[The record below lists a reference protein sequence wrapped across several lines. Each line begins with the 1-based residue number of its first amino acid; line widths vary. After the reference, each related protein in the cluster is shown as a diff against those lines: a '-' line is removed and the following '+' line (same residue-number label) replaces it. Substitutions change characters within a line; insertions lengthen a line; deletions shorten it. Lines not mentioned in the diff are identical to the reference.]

1 MLARVAE
8 NLYWMARYLERAE
21 DTARLINATTMLLMD
36 MPRGASFGWEDLLRV
51 VGLDKAFHQ
60 HYDEASETAV
70 MSFLIQDERNPSS
83 IFACVRLARE
93 NTRTFREVLPRES
106 WEWVNELYLYT
117 STHLTSALDRR
128 KRFDVLNEIIRRR
141 QAVVGLLSGTMSR
154 DEGFQFMR
162 LGRNLERADMTTRVL
177 DVSHAINV
185 PYQSSEAALQLNLPD
200 LIWMSVLHALSAHQ
214 MYRRH
219 VSVHARG
226 HKVLAF
232 LLNDPLFPR
241 SVRHCLHEIQFA
253 LGELPGIEPMRHLQG
268 MLDEVDHADYRA
280 LASSGLHPF
289 CDDIQARLAELN
301 AVIAQTFFRAA
312 HTQSMTQSQFS
323 LV

>member
-21 DTARLINATTMLLMD
+21 DTARLINATTLMLMD
-36 MPRGASFGWEDLLRV
+36 MPRGASFGWEDLLKV
-51 VGLDKAFHQ
+51 VGLDEAFHRL
-60 HYDEASETAV
+60 YDEASETAV
-70 MSFLIQDERNPSS
+70 MSFLVQDERNPSS
-83 IFACVRLARE
+83 IFACVKHARE

-117 STHLTSALDRR
+117 STHLASALDRR
-128 KRFDVLNEIIRRR
+128 KRLEVLTEIIRRR
-141 QAVVGLLSGTMSR
+141 QAVVGLLAGTMSR

-162 LGRNLERADMTTRVL
+162 LGRNVERADMTTRVL
-177 DVSHAINV
+177 DVSFAINL
-185 PYQSSEAALQLNLPD
+185 PYQDSQYHD

-219 VSVHARG
+219 VGVHARG

-241 SVRHCLHEIQFA
+241 TVRHCLSEIQSA
-253 LGELPGIEPMRHLQG
+253 LGELPGREPLRRVHGL
-268 MLDEVDHADYRA
+268 LERLDHASFRG
-280 LASSGLHPF
+280 LAEAGLHDF
-289 CDDIQARLAELN
+289 CDELQAGLADLN
-301 AVIAQTFFRAA
+301 GDIAQAYFRAA
-312 HTQSMTQSQFS
+312 HPPAMAQRLFS
-323 LV
+323 LA